1 MQHLVNSFFRQ
12 LYRYRYRHIKAYM
25 EAPQQIQTALWW
37 ELLGAGR
44 ATAWGKQHFFKDV
57 HSIQDFSE
65 AVPITE
71 YDVLKPYIQQMMMG
85 EKDILWPGQVKW
97 FSKSSGTTNDK
108 SKFIP
113 VSSQNLSRC
122 HIRGTWD
129 TMTLYYWQRSNA
141 RQFADKSMLMGGSMS
156 AFADYPATTVGD
168 VSAIMID
175 RMPWIARPFFIPDFD
190 IALMGD
196 WEKKLELLARAGIE
210 EPRVVMIG
218 GVPTWTV
225 VLMRRMLELTGK
237 KNMLEIWPDFQVYIH
252 GGVSFTPYKQQF
264 KEFFPSDTVDYQEIY
279 NASEGFFAI
288 QDRLNEEGLLL
299 LLNNGIFYEFIPMSE
314 WEKPSPKAVPLW
326 EVELGKNYA
335 MVITTNSGLW
345 RYCLGDT
352 VQFTSIQP
360 YRIKVTGR
368 TKQFVNA
375 FGEEMMVD
383 NADKALAE
391 TCKTMHA
398 VVSEYTVAPVYFDG
412 ANRGGHEWIIEFE
425 KEPTDLSAFSIL
437 LDQNLQNINSD
448 YEAKRYRN
456 LAMLPLQIHLA
467 PKGTFYNWMRA
478 RGKFGG
484 QHKVPR
490 LSNHREY
497 LDDVL
502 AFVGEGA

>member
-1 MQHLVNSFFRQ
+1 MAIETSKENV
-12 LYRYRYRHIKAYM
+12 
-25 EAPQQIQTALWW
+25 T
-37 ELLGAGR
+37 
-44 ATAWGKQHFFKDV
+44 
-57 HSIQDFSE
+57 SI
-65 AVPITE
+65 
-71 YDVLKPYIQQMMMG
+71 L
-85 EKDILWPGQVKW
+85 
-97 FSKSSGTTNDK
+97 
-108 SKFIP
+108 
-113 VSSQNLSRC
+113 
-122 HIRGTWD
+122 
-129 TMTLYYWQRSNA
+129 
-141 RQFADKSMLMGGSMS
+141 
-156 AFADYPATTVGD
+156 
-168 VSAIMID
+168 
-175 RMPWIARPFFIPDFD
+175 
-190 IALMGD
+190 
-196 WEKKLELLARAGIE
+196 
-210 EPRVVMIG
+210 
-218 GVPTWTV
+218 GVPTWTL
-225 VLMRRMLELTGK
+225 VLIEKILEITGK
-237 KNMLEIWPDFQVYIH
+237 KSILEVWPNFEFLVHGAVAFGPYREMFQNLV
-252 GGVSFTPYKQQF
+252 
-264 KEFFPSDTVDYQEIY
+264 FPSSEVRFLEIY

-314 WEKPSPKAVPLW
+314 WEKPSPQAVPLW

-391 TCKTMHA
+391 TCKTMNA

-437 LDQNLQNINSD
+437 LDQNLQKINSD

-456 LAMLPLQIHLA
+456 LAMLPLQIHVA